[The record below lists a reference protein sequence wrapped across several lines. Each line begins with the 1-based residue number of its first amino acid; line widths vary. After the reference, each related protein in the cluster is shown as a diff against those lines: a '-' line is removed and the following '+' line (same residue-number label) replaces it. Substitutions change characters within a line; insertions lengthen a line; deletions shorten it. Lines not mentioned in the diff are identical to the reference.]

1 MIDARGLSC
10 PMPVVM
16 TQKAIQK
23 DAPAA
28 LEVLVDAQVAVENI
42 TRYRRHQK
50 AQTSQKKRHC
60 SHIINQLNDQRGH
73 RIPVQQKNHDHKYN
87 KKRMNHK

>member
-23 DAPAA
+23 GAPAS
-28 LEVLVDAQVAVENI
+28 LEVLVDAQVAVENPL
-42 TRYRRHQK
+42 RP
-50 AQTSQKKRHC
+50 APGLSGEGGAPGDG
-60 SHIINQLNDQRGH
+60 L
-73 RIPVQQKNHDHKYN
+73 
-87 KKRMNHK
+87 

>member
-23 DAPAA
+23 GDSPAS
-28 LEVLVDAQVAVENI
+28 LEVLVDAQVAVENVS
-42 TRYRRHQK
+42 RY
-50 AQTSQKKRHC
+50 AQSQGYKIKVE
-60 SHIINQLNDQRGH
+60 SQGPDFKLTLM
-73 RIPVQQKNHDHKYN
+73 K
-87 KKRMNHK
+87 

>member
-23 DAPAA
+23 DAPAS
-28 LEVLVDAQVAVENI
+28 LEVLVDAQVAVENV
-42 TRYRRHQK
+42 TRYAR
-50 AQTSQKKRHC
+50 SQGYQVKTELQGAECK
-60 SHIINQLNDQRGH
+60 LTLT
-73 RIPVQQKNHDHKYN
+73 K
-87 KKRMNHK
+87 